1 MVLLNLNYEIEEEL
15 NALANFKNSTIERV
29 VAEAVDY
36 YLAQQEDLNDLRL
49 LRETRDEPTI
59 SFADYLKN
67 AN

>member
-15 NALANFKNSTIERV
+15 NALANVKNSTIERLIT
-29 VAEAVDY
+29 EAVDY

-49 LRETRDEPTI
+49 LHETRGEPTI
-59 SFADYLKN
+59 SFANYLKD

>member
-15 NALANFKNSTIERV
+15 NALANFKNSTIERLI
-29 VAEAVDY
+29 ADAVDY
-36 YLAQQEDLNDLRL
+36 YLAQQEDLNDLQL
-49 LRETRDEPTI
+49 LRETCGETTI